1 MRIHGFFYGQET
13 LTSIQ
18 WILRAIMSFF
28 FLIIATKV
36 MGARSISQLRLID
49 FTIAL
54 ILGNILAHPLS
65 DEKLGMKGSLISTT
79 VLIILYISS
88 VFLNLKWNT
97 FRKWFEPSPYPL
109 IVNGQIFYKNLAK
122 ARITIDHLLSELRKE
137 KIEAVH
143 QIALAQWEPDGTISF
158 FLSPQ
163 LQALTPED
171 MQLVK
176 KPFSFPVTIIKEG
189 KIDFN
194 ALQQSG
200 KDSAWL
206 ENKFLIFNVNA
217 QDILLATLD
226 GNDDMKIYLYH

>member
-1 MRIHGFFYGQET
+1 M
-13 LTSIQ
+13 
-18 WILRAIMSFF
+18 
-28 FLIIATKV
+28 

-65 DEKLGMKGSLISTT
+65 DEKLGMKGSLITTT
-79 VLIILYISS
+79 VLIILYIFF
-88 VFLNLKWNT
+88 VFLSLKWST

-109 IVNGQIFYKNLAK
+109 IKNGEIIYANLTK

-143 QIALAQWEPDGTISF
+143 QVALAQWEPDGTISF

-176 KPFSFPVTIIKEG
+176 KPFPFPKIIIKEG

-194 ALQQSG
+194 ALHQSG
-200 KDSAWL
+200 KDHVWL
-206 ENKFLIFNVNA
+206 DNKFSIFNVET

-226 GNDDMKIYLYH
+226 DHDDFKIYLYH